1 MPPVIPSGRD
11 LRLDLFR
18 GLALWLIFIDHIPD
32 NMVTWITIRH
42 YGFSDATEIFVFISG
57 YTAAFVYGR
66 EMRNRGFVVGGAR
79 ILRRAWQV
87 YVAHIFLFV
96 LYLTEIAYVTR
107 AFENPLFS
115 EEMGLLDFF
124 KQPDSTLVQALILRF
139 QPANM
144 NILPLYIV
152 LLVGF
157 PPTLWLLLRR
167 PTLALFA
174 SFALYAAVRIFGL
187 RVATYPD
194 GIWFFNPLAWQ
205 FLFVFGAWCALGGV
219 ARLDRFLRSRRALA
233 LAIAYLVFGFVLS
246 FVWNIPAIE
255 AKVPR
260 WMSNWIFSI
269 DKTNLDPE
277 RFLHFVAL
285 AMVTVYFVP
294 RDLPALE
301 LRWLRPIIRCGQH
314 SLEIFCLGAF
324 LAFAGHFVIVQT
336 SGGYGMHVVISIVG
350 IAMMVATAVL
360 IDWYKGIERR
370 PHAPHP
376 AGAAADRGSPKARGS
391 AAMVDEE
398 EKVRAERPEPDARVA
413 D

>member
-1 MPPVIPSGRD
+1 VPAIIPSGRD

-18 GLALWLIFIDHIPD
+18 GLALWLIFLDHIPD
-32 NMVTWITIRH
+32 NVASWITIRH

-66 EMRNRGFVVGGAR
+66 EMRDRGFVVGGAR
-79 ILRRAWQV
+79 ILKRAWQV

-96 LYLTEIAYVTR
+96 LYLTEIAYVTT

-115 EEMGLLDFF
+115 EEMGLLGFF

-152 LLVGF
+152 LLLGF

-167 PTLALFA
+167 PTLALGA
-174 SFALYAAVRIFGL
+174 SFALYVAVRIFNL

-205 FLFVFGAWCALGGV
+205 FLFVFGAWCALGGA
-219 ARLDRFLRSRRALA
+219 ARLAALLRSRRVLWLA
-233 LAIAYLVFGFVLS
+233 VGYLAFGFVLS
-246 FVWNIPAIE
+246 FVWNIPALE
-255 AKVPR
+255 PKVPR

-277 RFLHFVAL
+277 RFIHFVAL
-285 AMVTVYFVP
+285 AVATVYFVP
-294 RDLPALE
+294 RDWPRLASP
-301 LRWLRPIIRCGQH
+301 WLRPIIRCGQH

-324 LAFAGHFVIVQT
+324 LAFAGHFVIVET
-336 SGGYGMHVVISIVG
+336 AGGFGVDIAISIVG
-350 IAMMVATAVL
+350 IAIMIATAVL
-360 IDWYKGIERR
+360 IDWYKGIEGR
-370 PHAPHP
+370 PHGPRP
-376 AGAAADRGSPKARGS
+376 AAAAADQGKS
-391 AAMVDEE
+391 
-398 EKVRAERPEPDARVA
+398 
-413 D
+413 